1 MELSTRL
8 KNKYSSSHRNKSIGV
23 PQGCFILFFINDIA
37 DMLYSLSRLF
47 ADDSSLWFV
56 SSPGGLQ
63 RHNDINHDLL

>member
-1 MELSTRL
+1 LF
-8 KNKYSSSHRNKSIGV
+8 YF
-23 PQGCFILFFINDIA
+23 FIFINDIA

-56 SSPGGLQ
+56 SSPDGLQ

>member
-1 MELSTRL
+1 
-8 KNKYSSSHRNKSIGV
+8 
-23 PQGCFILFFINDIA
+23 
-37 DMLYSLSRLF
+37 MLYSLSRLF